1 LPRDQ
6 KPVPLT
12 GDLEMR
18 HVHFAY
24 DQAPV
29 LRDVCFVIPYGQTV
43 ALVGPSGS
51 GKSTIAQLFLRLY
64 DPDSGEI
71 LLGGQNLRACAG
83 AEIRRRFGVVP
94 QDPFIFRTTL
104 RQNLRVADPDATD
117 ADLERVCRQAN
128 AWEFIEKLP
137 QGLDTPVGEGGSN
150 LSGGQKQRLAI
161 ARALLADPSFFL
173 LDEPTSALDTLS
185 EQLIQET
192 LRQVSRGRT
201 TIIIAHRLAT
211 VRQCQ
216 RVLVVRDGVIAQDG
230 TYEELVQRSGLF
242 QNLVQGQQ
250 LQG

>member
-1 LPRDQ
+1 M
-6 KPVPLT
+6 
-12 GDLEMR
+12 EMR
-18 HVHFAY
+18 HVQFSY
-24 DQAPV
+24 DQTPV
-29 LRDVCFVIPYGQTV
+29 LRDVSFVIPYGQTV

-51 GKSTIAQLFLRLY
+51 GKSTIAQLLLRLY
-64 DPDSGEI
+64 DPDSGEV
-71 LLGGQNLRACAG
+71 LLGGQNLRHCAG

-94 QDPFIFRTTL
+94 QEPFIFRTTL

-117 ADLERVCRQAN
+117 AELERVCRQAN
-128 AWEFIEKLP
+128 AWEFIEKMP
-137 QGLDTPVGEGGSN
+137 QGLDTQVGEGGSN

-173 LDEPTSALDTLS
+173 LDEPTSALDALS

-192 LRQVSRGRT
+192 LRKVSRERT

-216 RVLVVRDGVIAQDG
+216 RILVVREGAIVQDG
-230 TYEELVQRSGLF
+230 TYDELVRSPGLF
-242 QNLVQGQQ
+242 QNLIQGQQ